1 MEFNGDLVLGLN
13 VLDLVIVVLLLLFV
27 LHGVARGVGRTIGGV
42 VGLVLGA
49 ALALWVLPHIEVTA
63 VDRWIRLAVVGVVL
77 LICMLGGQALG
88 EGLLGRLT
96 GSPPRSSRATTAV
109 DQAGGGL
116 LGGVIGAVVVLA
128 VSGFLN
134 QVPLP
139 WLNAQLEGSRTLAAM
154 QRWAPQEV
162 TDGLAT
168 AQEEI
173 AGAPAMRELDAL
185 LFPSVQPPQTEVD
198 DPDVLAASA
207 STVQIL
213 GSATRCGYNQS
224 GSGFVTSDSQ
234 VVTNAHVVQ
243 GTDSVSVFSPEG
255 VRHAAEVVQFVPE
268 HDLAVLEVAD
278 LDLAP
283 LPIAED
289 AQGGVDDG
297 TSAAFI
303 GYPRSGPLSI
313 GPATVQG
320 SAYTVMGSVDGSQP
334 VQVMQFAGDVQQGN
348 SGGPL
353 VDMEGQVIGVVF
365 GKAVED
371 PAGYAVDTGTLGE
384 VLTDA
389 AGATSAVDTGV
400 CQAA

>member
-1 MEFNGDLVLGLN
+1 MDYNGDLFLGLN
-13 VLDLVIVVLLLLFV
+13 VLDLVIVVVLLLFV

-42 VGLVLGA
+42 VGLLLGA

-96 GSPPRSSRATTAV
+96 GSPPRSSRATTAM
-109 DQAGGGL
+109 DQAGGGF

-162 TDGLAT
+162 TDGLAS
-168 AQEEI
+168 AQEQI

-213 GSATRCGYNQS
+213 GSATGCGYNQS

-243 GTDSVSVFSPEG
+243 GTDSVSVFSAEG

-268 HDLAVLEVAD
+268 HDLAVLDVAD
-278 LDLAP
+278 LNLTP
-283 LPIAED
+283 LSIASE
-289 AQGGVDDG
+289 AQGGVEDG

-320 SAYTVMGSVDGSQP
+320 SAYTVLGSVDGSQP

-353 VDMEGQVIGVVF
+353 VDMDGQVIGVVF

-384 VLTDA
+384 VLADA
-389 AGATSAVDTGV
+389 AGATDPVDTGT